1 MYDLNLIYPYYKNP
15 MMLTQQVAFWCNWP
29 KEMKSRVRIVIVDD
43 GSPDE
48 QCHDILNYNQRH
60 MPDVELYKV
69 TKNIPWNQNGARNLA
84 MKAVEGWCLITDM
97 DHVLSWPM
105 AGRIMDMPKD
115 ERVVY
120 HPARRQIRDMANAN
134 YKRHPNSWIMTAE
147 RYWRAGG
154 MDEDFCGWYGS
165 DSTFRKAILM
175 DGPIKEIDE
184 FLIVYDEQDIDDAN
198 TRDFG
203 RKHTE
208 YYSVNN
214 PELQKKRRSPGYK
227 AKDPIRFPWRRVL

>member
-15 MMLTQQVAFWCNWP
+15 MMLMEQVRLWGTWP
-29 KEMKSRVRIVIVDD
+29 RELRERTRIVVVDD
-43 GSPDE
+43 GSPDD
-48 QCHDILNYNQRH
+48 QCANIIGPNMRH
-60 MPDVELYKV
+60 LPKIELYKV
-69 TKNIPWNQNGARNLA
+69 LKDIPWNQNGARNLA

-97 DHVLSWPM
+97 DHIVPWSM

-120 HPARRQIRDMANAN
+120 RPARRQVRDMLNEE

-154 MDEDFCGWYGS
+154 MDEDFAGWYGS
-165 DSTFRKAILM
+165 DSTFRKAILL

-184 FLIVYDEQDIDDAN
+184 FLVVYDEQDIDDAN

-203 RKHTE
+203 RKHSE
-208 YYSVNN
+208 YYSVLN
-214 PELQKKRRSPGYK
+214 PKLQKKRNSPGYK
-227 AKDPIRFPWRRVL
+227 AENPIRFPWRRLL